1 MTGCGRCVFVHRAC
15 FRFQSREQIKVS
27 LWNDHFAE
35 YGRTVCMFRTEK
47 IRKLVAMGIPESL
60 RGRLWLLFSGEGFWG
75 LQAQLLFLEQT
86 QDGGPDPSGG
96 WGVCVRARRRLLSAC
111 DVPSWDLG
119 TFCVDFGP
127 GCCNLWAAGSPVS
140 VRSGRGIASPSAVI
154 L

>member
-1 MTGCGRCVFVHRAC
+1 MMGCGRCLFVRRAC

-60 RGRLWLLFSGEGFWG
+60 RGRLWLLFSGEGFWA
-75 LQAQLLFLEQT
+75 LQAQLSFLEQT
-86 QDGGPDPSGG
+86 QDRGPDL
-96 WGVCVRARRRLLSAC
+96 WGR
-111 DVPSWDLG
+111 G
-119 TFCVDFGP
+119 
-127 GCCNLWAAGSPVS
+127 AGS
-140 VRSGRGIASPSAVI
+140 VRVLVHVCAHMRTGPLG